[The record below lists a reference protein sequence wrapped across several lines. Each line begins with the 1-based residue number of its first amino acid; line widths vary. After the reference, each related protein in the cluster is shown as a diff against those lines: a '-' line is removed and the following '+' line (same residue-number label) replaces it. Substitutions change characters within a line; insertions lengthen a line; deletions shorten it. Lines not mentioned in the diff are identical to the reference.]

1 MAEKILKNKKASGI
15 EIHGHDIRVDGI
27 HIPGV
32 RAVSF
37 SQDSE
42 SIPRTVIELDGDFDY
57 TGLSGVEFVL
67 HPISLREALRCL
79 SLWSKFHPGFSEQI
93 GAIARESVLAAGDDA
108 VTGKKILQRF
118 LEELE

>member
-1 MAEKILKNKKASGI
+1 MAEKIIKNKKASGI

-27 HIPGV
+27 RIPGV

-42 SIPRTVIELDGDFDY
+42 SIPRTIIELDGDFDY
-57 TGLSGVEFVL
+57 TGLSGVEFEL

-93 GAIARESVLAAGDDA
+93 GAIARECVLGYVGD
-108 VTGKKILQRF
+108 VSCGNRILQRF
-118 LEELE
+118 VEELE